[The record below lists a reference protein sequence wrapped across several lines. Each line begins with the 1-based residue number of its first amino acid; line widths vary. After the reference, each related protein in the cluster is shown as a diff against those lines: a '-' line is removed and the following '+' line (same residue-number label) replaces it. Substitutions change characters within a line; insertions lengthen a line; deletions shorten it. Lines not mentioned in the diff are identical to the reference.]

1 MSFETDI
8 ELYLKME
15 SKGTMSATQEYI
27 HSIDQTQQPS
37 TRTRMRNS
45 EILPSEVSTF
55 AIIISILAI
64 LGKKLVIVDK
74 FKQFKNPLG
83 FAPLNQTLAL
93 LSLVNLLVLL
103 TCEAAPPLSP
113 RAIHHDHHQH
123 PSSAAETIRQKRAAT
138 ARLDRLW
145 DDAVIP
151 YEIDPIFNDERASLF
166 RSAMRHWENYTC
178 IKFVERNPEEHR
190 NYIVFTERSCGCC
203 SFVGK
208 RGNGAQAISI
218 GKHCDK
224 FGIVVHE
231 LGHVV
236 GFWHEHTRPD
246 RDHHVQIIG
255 KNIMAGQEYNFN
267 KLTKEEVNSMGL
279 AYDYDSILHYATNT
293 FAKDT
298 YLDTILP
305 LHGHL
310 NTEEVTTSQ
319 ASNEMISPPVA
330 AVTNHSAATLNTTS
344 ISTNGKATSSTGGMN
359 QSPVVSKQSA
369 TTTTNYTGTTGTT
382 PHMINDAAARVDDI
396 KRQIQ
401 IDFQSMLQFNGTSSR
416 AKTHPGVRSKDFHG
430 NRMLLLDGSVMVSLS
445 EQGGASSGRKRVSR
459 GAAQVD
465 VDDGQLM
472 LSSDNVLAK
481 TRPEIGQRVRLSVG
495 DIAQTNLL
503 YKCPKCG
510 RTIQQLNGMFYSP
523 NYYTVSNSNEQPKSD
538 EQQPP
543 TQGQHHGPRG
553 RNDLCEWRLTVGQGE
568 RIMIDIAD
576 LDIAKKV
583 DTLNANAGRH
593 RVLGLPRDAL
603 NRGFDLQNHQSSLGD
618 SQNNEAAA
626 ADPMIMTDCFTDYL
640 EIKDGYT
647 SQAPVI
653 AKLCGQM
660 AGLRDVIRP
669 IISTSNRLLVTYR
682 STSTNSVNRRGFLAH
697 HETICG
703 GLIMLGNVIY
713 DPLTNIETE
722 TEIAAPNGARTSGLE
737 TRGMIVNNNNN
748 NNSHDTNRS
757 GSGNSAVDVN
767 QRILINGTSPNENE
781 VLLSSQT
788 NIRYNILQAQ
798 QPSNPINRSQHRTI
812 ISDALLPV
820 TSVATSLATS
830 TSPTAAAAAA
840 TASSDSARL
849 DSNHQKQMFNSN
861 MWPVLNST
869 TIQSPNWPEHYRA
882 SRECLWQIKAEENH
896 QISLRFDTF
905 DLEPHDSCAYDY
917 VEIRDGLSMASEL
930 LGRFCGNRVP
940 SQVLSSGSNMLVK
953 FVSDSDVNKG
963 GFLANIQP
971 EMDECRLGTHGCSYK
986 CSNSAIPYRCE
997 CPNGLE
1003 LASDGKNC
1011 VPTCGGVRNDST
1023 GQITSPSF
1031 PDLYPISTRCI
1042 WEIVAPVYHR
1052 ITLNFT
1058 YFDLEG
1064 IRTQECD
1071 YDFVEIWSKTN
1082 DGKYIKNGIYCGLNQ
1097 PFSVTSI
1104 ANLMRIE
1111 FNSDNS
1117 IQKSGFEAN
1126 YFIDRDEC
1134 TTNNGGCQHI
1144 CKNTIGS
1151 YQCSCNNGFILHEN
1165 KHDCI
1170 GSQYLQKITT
1180 PDGKYEIRR
1189 SRAF

>member
-1 MSFETDI
+1 MQMVEAAAVSFHRREQARAPVCADLTEGI
-8 ELYLKME
+8 QK
-15 SKGTMSATQEYI
+15 Q
-27 HSIDQTQQPS
+27 HQTSSS
-37 TRTRMRNS
+37 TRTMSFHEDAQNADFPHVP
-45 EILPSEVSTF
+45 PSSIHHRPNRKTLRQADAQTSMPITSSVVIST
-55 AIIISILAI
+55 LAI
-64 LGKKLVIVDK
+64 LGTKLVIFDRL
-74 FKQFKNPLG
+74 KQLKNPLSTSSDVIKL
-83 FAPLNQTLAL
+83 F
-93 LSLVNLLVLL
+93 VFINLLVSIA
-103 TCEAAPPLSP
+103 CQAAPQPKAH
-113 RAIHHDHHQH
+113 RET
-123 PSSAAETIRQKRAAT
+123 ETIRQKRAAT

-151 YEIDPIFNDERASLF
+151 FEIDPIFNDERASLF

-178 IKFVERNPEEHR
+178 IKFVERDPEVHR

-246 RDHHVQIIG
+246 RDQHVQIIG

-267 KLTKEEVNSMGL
+267 KLTKDEVNSLGL

-310 NTEEVTTSQ
+310 NTEEVTSQ
-319 ASNEMISPPVA
+319 PPSMNERQIPAGM
-330 AVTNHSAATLNTTS
+330 NHSTTFNTTS
-344 ISTNGKATSSTGGMN
+344 TAAGMTTPSSTGAVR
-359 QSPVVSKQSA
+359 QSSVVASKQSQ
-369 TTTTNYTGTTGTT
+369 TTNTTAPTTVTT
-382 PHMINDAAARVDDI
+382 PHMINDAAAPNVDQI
-396 KRQIQ
+396 KRRIEL
-401 IDFQSMLQFNGTSSR
+401 DFQSMLQFNGL
-416 AKTHPGVRSKDFHG
+416 KTHTEEMKIQREHRSKITG
-430 NRMLLLDGSVMVSLS
+430 EKLMLIDGSVVVNLKDQNSD
-445 EQGGASSGRKRVSR
+445 SSRLKRVAR
-459 GAAQVD
+459 GIDPID
-465 VDDGQLM
+465 VDDGELM

-510 RTIQQLNGMFYSP
+510 RTIQQLSGMFYSP
-523 NYYTVSNSNEQPKSD
+523 NYYIGTAEEETAKKD
-538 EQQPP
+538 EQSRQSNVL
-543 TQGQHHGPRG
+543 RN
-553 RNDLCEWRLTVGQGE
+553 RNDLCEWRLTAGQGE
-568 RIMIDIAD
+568 RIMIEIND
-576 LDIAKKV
+576 LDIAKKIEAP
-583 DTLNANAGRH
+583 NPNAGSH
-593 RVLGLPRDAL
+593 RVLGLPRDVHNA
-603 NRGFDLQNHQSSLGD
+603 RDLQAPLSEYHND
-618 SQNNEAAA
+618 NTAN
-626 ADPMIMTDCFTDYL
+626 PMVMSDCTTDYL
-640 EIKDGYT
+640 EIRDGYT
-647 SQAPVI
+647 NQAPVI
-653 AKLCGQM
+653 ARLCGQM
-660 AGLRDVIRP
+660 TGLKDIIRP

-682 STSTNSVNRRGFLAH
+682 STSNRRGFLAH

-703 GLIMLGNVIY
+703 GLIMLGNAVY
-713 DPLTNIETE
+713 DPLASITRKQETDPS
-722 TEIAAPNGARTSGLE
+722 TPSRTPEPDLSG
-737 TRGMIVNNNNN
+737 TGVI
-748 NNSHDTNRS
+748 NSNLHNANRS
-757 GSGNSAVDVN
+757 NSSSVDLN

-788 NIRYNILQAQ
+788 NTRYNNLQAQ
-798 QPSNPINRSQHRTI
+798 QPTNFRPQHRQMN
-812 ISDALLPV
+812 SDTATTP
-820 TSVATSLATS
+820 VATPTAVTTS
-830 TSPTAAAAAA
+830 TVVS
-840 TASSDSARL
+840 SARL
-849 DSNHQKQMFNSN
+849 DSNQHKQVLNPN
-861 MWPVLNST
+861 MWPVLNSS

-882 SRECLWQIKAEENH
+882 SRECVWQIRAEENH

-917 VEIRDGLSMASEL
+917 VEIRDGETMTSEL
-930 LGRFCGNRVP
+930 IGRYCGNRVP
-940 SQVLSSGSNMLVK
+940 SQVLSSGSSMLVK
-953 FVSDSDVNKG
+953 FVSDSDVNKS
-963 GFLANIQP
+963 GFFAIAQP
-971 EMDECRLGTHGCSYK
+971 EIDECRLGTHGCSYK

-1003 LASDGKNC
+1003 LAPDGKNC
-1011 VPTCGGVRNDST
+1011 IPTCGGVRNDSS

-1031 PDLYPISTRCI
+1031 PDLYPISTRCV
-1042 WEIVAPVYHR
+1042 WEIVAPIHHR

-1064 IRTQECD
+1064 IRTQDCD
-1071 YDFVEIWSKTN
+1071 YDFVEILSKTV
-1082 DGKYIKNGIYCGLNQ
+1082 DGKYVKNGIYCGSNQ

-1104 ANLMRIE
+1104 ANLLRVE

-1117 IQKSGFEAN
+1117 IQKSGFVAN

-1144 CKNTIGS
+1144 CKNIIGS
-1151 YQCSCNNGFILHEN
+1151 YQCLCNNGFVLHEN

-1170 GSQYLQKITT
+1170 GSHYLQTITA
-1180 PDGKYEIRR
+1180 PDGKYDFRR
-1189 SRAF
+1189 PKLFRN